1 MKSMTLILTCVLL
14 LVVTSKGQQLEA
26 DTPTVAAPVRYD
38 LPVPEVRINDQ
49 TTQFQASLYPGY
61 YLSHPVR
68 SDMRWVRENDSA
80 LAAFWQ
86 NKGDSVLW
94 LLAQLSGLDWVED
107 RFDIYVLKYYPSFGG
122 PDPLVL
128 PLGGMREGERVIAA
142 PEGAAQQFNLIY
154 RLAHRMLIQ
163 AVKADDP
170 FYRSVAAHPLM
181 QPGPYRRD
189 NLALLLTLVTSQH
202 LIGLDSTFEV
212 YQSPFWKEL
221 TPGRE
226 VFEKYLLNTWLLTT
240 EKPLARWI
248 VNESPVSPLV
258 EATRPPRFL
267 QAGEVSPGESLEG
280 LPLRGQL
287 GFSVELGENGRLT
300 VNQID
305 STRLAYACGLRAGDI
320 IRIVRGRRPSN
331 HKEIVELI
339 LEGLDRGGATMLVL
353 RNGEDK
359 TVLIQPRDLAN
370 DSAED
375 GALMLEQTRDSL
387 DIE

>member
-1 MKSMTLILTCVLL
+1 MALTLMYLL
-14 LVVTSKGQQLEA
+14 LLTATSDGQLLDEEPSSVVQSA
-26 DTPTVAAPVRYD
+26 RYD
-38 LPVPEVRINDQ
+38 LPVPEVRLNNQ
-49 TTQFQASLYPGY
+49 ATQFQASLYPEY

-68 SDMRWVRENDSA
+68 SDMRWVREKDSA
-80 LAAFWQ
+80 LTVFWQ
-86 NKGDSVLW
+86 NKGDSALW

-107 RFDIYVLKYYPSFGG
+107 RFDIYILKYYPSFGG
-122 PDPLVL
+122 ADPLVI
-128 PLGGMREGERVIAA
+128 PLAGMREGSRVMAA

-163 AVKADDP
+163 AEKADDP
-170 FYRSVAAHPLM
+170 FYRSVATHPLM

-212 YQSPFWKEL
+212 YQSTFWKEQ

-226 VFEKYLLNTWLLTT
+226 IFEKYLLNAWILTT
-240 EKPLARWI
+240 ERTLAQWI
-248 VNESPVSPLV
+248 VSESPLSALV
-258 EATRPPRFL
+258 EATRPPRFRP
-267 QAGEVSPGESLEG
+267 AGEFGQGESLEG

-300 VNQID
+300 VAQID
-305 STRLAYACGLRAGDI
+305 STRLAFACGLRAGDI
-320 IRIVRGRRPSN
+320 IRTIRGKRPST
-331 HKEIVELI
+331 HKEVVEYI
-339 LEGLDRGGATMLVL
+339 LESLDRGGATMLVL
-353 RNGEDK
+353 RSGEDK

-370 DSAED
+370 DVSDED
-375 GALMLEQTRDSL
+375 SPEHERATDSL

>member
-1 MKSMTLILTCVLL
+1 LL
-14 LVVTSKGQQLEA
+14 LTVSSDGQVFDEGSSTGA
-26 DTPTVAAPVRYD
+26 SPAGYD
-38 LPVPEVRINDQ
+38 LPVPEVRINNQ
-49 TTQFQASLYPGY
+49 ATQFQASLYPDY

-68 SDMRWVRENDSA
+68 SDMRWVRQNDSA
-80 LAAFWQ
+80 LAVFWQ
-86 NKGDSVLW
+86 NKGDSALW
-94 LLAQLSGLDWVED
+94 LLNQLSGLDWVED

-154 RLAHRMLIQ
+154 RLAHRMLLQ

-226 VFEKYLLNTWLLTT
+226 VFEKYLLSTWLLTIA
-240 EKPLARWI
+240 KPLAQWI
-248 VNESPVSPLV
+248 VSESPVSPLV
-258 EATRPPRFL
+258 EATRPPRFP
-267 QAGEVSPGESLEG
+267 QAGDVSRGESLEG

-305 STRLAYACGLRAGDI
+305 STRLAYACGLRVGDI
-320 IRIVRGRRPSN
+320 IRTVRGRRPSN
-331 HKEIVELI
+331 HKEVVELI
-339 LEGLDRGGATMLVL
+339 LEGLDRGGTTMLVL
-353 RNGEDK
+353 RTGEDK

-370 DSAED
+370 DVSAED
-375 GALMLEQTRDSL
+375 YLEHDRVVDSL